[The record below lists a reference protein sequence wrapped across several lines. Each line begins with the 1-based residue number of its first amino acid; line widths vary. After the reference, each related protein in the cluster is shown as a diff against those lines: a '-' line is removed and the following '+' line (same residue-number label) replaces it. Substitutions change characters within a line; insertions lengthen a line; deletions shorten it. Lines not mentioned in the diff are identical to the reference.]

1 MNIRKSTDYSAMYA
15 VLDRLMVE
23 ELPQVELYFEIGRA
37 VCARTEKGAA
47 VAASEYLQATYPEAT
62 GFSPVICAG

>member
-23 ELPQVELYFEIGRA
+23 ELPQVELYFEIGR
-37 VCARTEKGAA
+37 VICTRTEKRAA
-47 VAASEYLQATYPEAT
+47 VAASEYLH
-62 GFSPVICAG
+62 